1 MAVMTPRRPVVCG
14 AGSAGVVSIGARG
27 DHRPD
32 YKRLAC
38 GQVATA
44 REKLGL
50 TVPEFAAYLRDL
62 LGWNVGDGVVG
73 RWEAGVTPPGDVLL
87 ACAVI
92 AQARP
97 GDVRSFPDEATTERA
112 AALLSQI
119 APEDDEIGDLE
130 TVLPYASRGS
140 VNRQQWRDIIR
151 ESQDHLW
158 LYGMAEFQYAI
169 DDDVPG
175 ILAEAARAGCQVR
188 VLLLSPG
195 YADMDVIDADE
206 DSPEGTLRARIRASL
221 KRFTQMRE
229 EAGPNMQLRTFGVHP
244 TVSIVRGDGRM
255 LITPYLRFFKGSNSP
270 TFELTEG
277 SARKMFGRYARH
289 FGQMWELAK
298 DWT

>member
-1 MAVMTPRRPVVCG
+1 MTPRRPVVGG

-27 DHRPD
+27 NHRPD

-73 RWEAGVTPPGDVLL
+73 RWDAGVTPPGDVLL

-97 GDVRSFPDEATTERA
+97 GDVRRFPDEATTERA
-112 AALLSQI
+112 ATLLSQI
-119 APEDDEIGDLE
+119 APDDDEIGDLE

-175 ILAEAARAGCQVR
+175 ILAEAARAGC
-188 VLLLSPG
+188 
-195 YADMDVIDADE
+195 
-206 DSPEGTLRARIRASL
+206 
-221 KRFTQMRE
+221 
-229 EAGPNMQLRTFGVHP
+229 VHP

-255 LITPYLRFFKGSNSP
+255 LVTPYLRFFKGSNSP

-277 SARKMFGRYARH
+277 PARKMFGRYARH
-289 FGQMWELAK
+289 FGQTWNLAK